1 MGSYFSSEPKEEWNS
16 YQMRLKYFVNEDIK
30 KGDFKLNQ
38 SNLKKPLL
46 FERVVKKRNKKL
58 KIKKNGYFIK

>member
-30 KGDFKLNQ
+30 KGDFKLK

>member
-1 MGSYFSSEPKEEWNS
+1 MGSYFSSEPDESWCSK
-16 YQMRLKYFVNEDIK
+16 QQRLKYFVMNDIK

>member
-1 MGSYFSSEPKEEWNS
+1 MGSYFSSEPDESWCSK
-16 YQMRLKYFVNEDIK
+16 QQRLKYFVMDDIK
-30 KGDFKLNQ
+30 KGDFKLK

>member
-1 MGSYFSSEPKEEWNS
+1 MGGYLSSEPDESWCSK
-16 YQMRLKYFVNEDIK
+16 QQRLKYFVMDDIK
-30 KGDFKLNQ
+30 KGGFKLK

-46 FERVVKKRNKKL
+46 FQKVIKKRNKKL